1 MKYIPSGPS
10 TAIQTEVVPVRI
22 KTRCKG
28 GGVCYRTFYVTPEK
42 AKMYGQQA
50 IVGVPLMTTSMSGM
64 VLPDEVTPDL
74 GHSWSPEGYKV
85 AGVLLPYERQ
95 FQRGADITIEE
106 TENGMTS
113 KVILSNGTEIVT
125 VLTVKKIINGTRLSY
140 VTSIKENDD
149 RIITKR
155 IRGVALNGEFI
166 ITNVDGYYATEILG
180 FTANMIKKFNKI
192 SINHTGVRRIYSMF
206 MRIGYIPRFES
217 DIFNEIKQLILMKL
231 TAINTKIPMNQRKFT
246 RLVINI
252 QKAVDQADLIRRI
265 VRIGYV
271 GEWIRHPALQHIVRI
286 LLKHSSALVFE
297 GPQSEKIM
305 ETFAFHTSIDSDVIK
320 GYISENALAEKAFMT
335 IKME

>member
-42 AKMYGQQA
+42 AKLYGQQA
-50 IVGVPLMTTSMSGM
+50 IVGIPLMTTSMSGM
-64 VLPDEVTPDL
+64 ALPDEVTNDL

-95 FQRGADITIEE
+95 FQRGANITIEE
-106 TENGMTS
+106 AENDMTS

-125 VLTVKKIINGTRLSY
+125 ILAVKKITNGTRLSY
-140 VTSIKENDD
+140 LTSIKEND
-149 RIITKR
+149 RVITKR
-155 IRGVALNGEFI
+155 IRGIAINGEFI

-180 FTANMIKKFNKI
+180 FTANMIKKFSKL
-192 SINHTGVRRIYSMF
+192 SINHSGVRRIYSMF
-206 MRIGYIPRFES
+206 MRIGYIPRFDS
-217 DIFNEIKQLILMKL
+217 DIFDEIKQLILMKL
-231 TAINTKIPMNQRKFT
+231 TAVNTKIPMNQRKFT
-246 RLVINI
+246 RLIINI
-252 QKAVDQADLIRRI
+252 QKAMDPADLIRRI
-265 VRIGYV
+265 IRIGYV
-271 GEWIRHPALQHIVRI
+271 GEWIRHPALQHIARI

-320 GYISENALAEKAFMT
+320 GYISENALAEKAF
-335 IKME
+335 IRME